1 MIELAADFRDLLIEL
16 SDAGAEF
23 VVVGGYA
30 VAFYGHPRA
39 TKDLDILVRPTD
51 LNAKRVYRALA
62 AYGAPLDAFEVAEA
76 DFAEY
81 GGVLQIGLPPRRID
95 ILNRAT
101 GVTFDE
107 AAAEGNTFEIDGRAI
122 RVIGLQ
128 ALLTNKRAAA
138 REQDLAD
145 VAALT
150 RNTKTGNQS

>member
-1 MIELAADFRDLLIEL
+1 M
-16 SDAGAEF
+16 
-23 VVVGGYA
+23 
-30 VAFYGHPRA
+30 
-39 TKDLDILVRPTD
+39 
-51 LNAKRVYRALA
+51 
-62 AYGAPLDAFEVAEA
+62 YGAPLEAFEVAEG

-95 ILNRAT
+95 ILNRVS

-107 AAAEGNTFEIDGRAI
+107 AAADGETFEIEGRAI
-122 RVIGLQ
+122 PVIGLK

-150 RNTKTGNQS
+150 KNAKTET